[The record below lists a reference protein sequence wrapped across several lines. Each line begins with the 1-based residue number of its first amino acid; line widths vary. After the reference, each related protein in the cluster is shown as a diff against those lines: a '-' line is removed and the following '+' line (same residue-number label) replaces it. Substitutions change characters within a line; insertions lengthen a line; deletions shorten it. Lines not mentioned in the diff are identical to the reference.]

1 MNLWFNILKIN
12 FRNII
17 SSNNTDFYHIIYNSS
32 KKLFLCSNIK
42 ETSIIE
48 VWLGFD

>member
-17 SSNNTDFYHIIYNSS
+17 SLNNTDFYHIIYNSS
-32 KKLFLCSNIK
+32 KILFCEAISKKLLLLKC
-42 ETSIIE
+42 
-48 VWLGFD
+48 G